1 VEANAQDRKALFEI
15 AMVLSLA
22 LGAVAGAI
30 FIATSLPLLTIV
42 VGAPMESVGDVRE
55 KTRELKAAVDA
66 LKPVR

>member
-42 VGAPMESVGDVRE
+42 VGALVLFVIGFTVI
-55 KTRELKAAVDA
+55 A
-66 LKPVR
+66 LMA

>member
-30 FIATSLPLLTIV
+30 FIATSLPLLTIA
-42 VGAPMESVGDVRE
+42 VGAFVLFVIGFTVI
-55 KTRELKAAVDA
+55 A
-66 LKPVR
+66 LMA

>member
-30 FIATSLPLLTIV
+30 FIATSLPLLTIA
-42 VGAPMESVGDVRE
+42 VGALVLFVIGFTVI
-55 KTRELKAAVDA
+55 A
-66 LKPVR
+66 LMA